1 MKLLHEDFNLNG
13 IRSIRG
19 LATKWTRTRVCF
31 ACAAFRKDTSF
42 VFLRIGKNISGF
54 YGIIVDETSDISRTE
69 QVSMCL
75 RYVIDGETKETFAG
89 FYKTD
94 STEGE
99 VLYELV
105 KAAVSTLELSLG
117 NIIAECFDGAV
128 NMSRAQ
134 RSRNAHKAV
143 FTTWNLCSLLWS

>member
-1 MKLLHEDFNLNG
+1 
-13 IRSIRG
+13 
-19 LATKWTRTRVCF
+19 
-31 ACAAFRKDTSF
+31 
-42 VFLRIGKNISGF
+42 
-54 YGIIVDETSDISRTE
+54 
-69 QVSMCL
+69 MCL

-143 FTTWNLCSLLWS
+143 FTTWNLCSLLWSQAQLGPPRHYDRNSATSECARHYAEPLQFSRR